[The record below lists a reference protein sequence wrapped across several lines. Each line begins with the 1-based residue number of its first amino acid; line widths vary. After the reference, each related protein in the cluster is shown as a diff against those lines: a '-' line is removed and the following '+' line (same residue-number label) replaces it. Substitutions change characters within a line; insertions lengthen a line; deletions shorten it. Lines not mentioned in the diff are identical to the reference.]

1 MENQRL
7 FLWSLLAIIIFFMMQ
22 AWQKDF
28 APLTVEQT
36 VQQVPALSATAPV
49 DLTVPGVDTTTATS
63 DIPAAE
69 TNTTATT
76 PTPTAVVKKGQVV
89 KVNTDV
95 YAIEISTQGAS
106 LVGLVLP
113 NMPLDKKNPDVPV
126 VLFTQN
132 DTENYVLN
140 SGMRASGVAVEPTH
154 QAMWKSA
161 MSSYDLGTKDSIK
174 VPFTWVS
181 PEGLAITKT
190 YTFKRKSH
198 VITVDYLVNNTSAN
212 SIAVRPYAQIHRM
225 HPPLSRSMFDVD
237 SFSTK
242 GPAWFNAEKYEKIT
256 PKDLIDEPIKQ
267 NITDGWVAAI
277 EHHFLTAIVPNAG
290 EESAYQLTAKDEND
304 YSLTIAAPS
313 ANVAAGATAT
323 FTQKYFAGPK
333 IQKELA
339 ALSPKLDLT
348 TDYGIFSIISKP
360 LFSLLAFVHGII
372 GNWGWSIIAVTLL
385 IKAVFY
391 PLTAKSARSMA
402 AMKKIQPRIKL
413 LQERYK
419 DDKQELSKATMA
431 VYKKEKI
438 NPAAGCLPVLIQ
450 FPFFLGFYWLLIES
464 VELRQVPWMLWIQDL
479 SSKDPLFILPV
490 LYGITMYLQQK
501 VQPMSGGNAEMQKVM
516 KFMPIAMVG
525 LFSFFPAGLV
535 LYWITNSGVTVIQQ
549 WYINKQLAKTA

>member
-7 FLWSLLAIIIFFMMQ
+7 FLWSMLAIIIFFMMQ
-22 AWQKDF
+22 AWQKDY
-28 APLTVEQT
+28 APQPVEQ
-36 VQQVPALSATAPV
+36 VAQEIAGLSATAPV
-49 DLTVPGVDTTTATS
+49 DINVPGVDTSTTTS
-63 DIPAAE
+63 DIPAAQIS
-69 TNTTATT
+69 TTATT
-76 PTPTAVVKKGQVV
+76 PTPTVAVKKGQVV
-89 KVNTDV
+89 KVTTDV

-106 LVGLVLP
+106 LVGLILP
-113 NMPLDKKNPDVPV
+113 KMPLDKKNPDVPV

-161 MSSYDLGTKDSIK
+161 LMSYDMGTKDSIK
-174 VPFTWVS
+174 VPFTWTS

-237 SFSTK
+237 SFSNK

-256 PKDLIDEPIKQ
+256 PKDLVKEPIKQ
-267 NITDGWVAAI
+267 NISDGWVAAI
-277 EHHFLTAIVPNAG
+277 EHHFLSAIVPNAG

-313 ANVAAGATAT
+313 ANVAAGATAN

-333 IQKELA
+333 NQKELA

-348 TDYGIFSIISKP
+348 TDYGVFSIISKP
-360 LFSLLAFVHGII
+360 LFSLLSYVHGII

-535 LYWITNSGVTVIQQ
+535 LYWITNSAVTVLQQ
-549 WYINKQLAKTA
+549 WYINKQLAKTG

>member
-22 AWQKDF
+22 AWQKDY
-28 APLTVEQT
+28 APIPVEQT
-36 VQQVPALSATAPV
+36 VQEIAGLSATAPV
-49 DLTVPGVDTTTATS
+49 DINVPGVDTSTATS
-63 DIPAAE
+63 DIPAAQIS
-69 TNTTATT
+69 TTATT
-76 PTPTAVVKKGQVV
+76 PAPTKTVKKGQIVRV
-89 KVNTDV
+89 KTDV

-113 NMPLDKKNPDVPV
+113 NMPLDKKKPDVPV

-140 SGMRASGVAVEPTH
+140 SGMRASGVSQEPTH
-154 QAMWKSA
+154 QAMWTSA
-161 MSSYDLGTKDSIK
+161 MSSYDLGTNDSIK
-174 VPFTWVS
+174 VPFTWTS

-198 VITVDYLVNNTSAN
+198 VITVDYAVNNKSAN

-237 SFSTK
+237 SFSNK

-256 PKDLIDEPIKQ
+256 PKDLVKEPIKQ
-267 NITDGWVAAI
+267 NISDGWVAAI
-277 EHHFLTAIVPNAG
+277 EHHFLSAIVPNPG

-313 ANVAAGATAT
+313 ANVAAGATAN

-333 IQKELA
+333 NQKELA

-348 TDYGIFSIISKP
+348 TDYGVFSIISKP
-360 LFSLLAFVHGII
+360 LFSLLSFVHGII
-372 GNWGWSIIAVTLL
+372 GNWGWSIIVVTLL
-385 IKAVFY
+385 IKAIFY

-419 DDKQELSKATMA
+419 DDKAELSKATMA

-438 NPAAGCLPVLIQ
+438 NPAAGCLPILIQ

-501 VQPMSGGNAEMQKVM
+501 VQPMSGGNPEMQKVM

-535 LYWITNSGVTVIQQ
+535 LYWITNSAVTVLQQ
-549 WYINKQLAKTA
+549 WYINKQLKIA